1 MNWITKKLTFL
12 SQKIKNV
19 IRKRPSKEEIENS
32 EWTACCKGPILK
44 KELEENMWVCPY
56 CNKHHRI
63 NCRQRF
69 DIFFGKN
76 NYQILETPI
85 PADDPLNWVDT
96 KSYKERLRSRK
107 SKEGNSSLHKKI
119 NT

>member
-85 PADDPLNWVDT
+85 PADDPLNIFCISALPRTV
-96 KSYKERLRSRK
+96 SLMSG
-107 SKEGNSSLHKKI
+107 SKRPDKDFS
-119 NT
+119 T